1 MLATQTLSNLG
12 RDERIDCF
20 RQVIVLLKPADTEIR
35 SYAGILADAT
45 EERSEEWVRRLAS
58 LKRGECYT
66 LGFALNER
74 NGVLEPNKWFKI
86 KISEIE
92 NRVGI

>member
-1 MLATQTLSNLG
+1 
-12 RDERIDCF
+12 
-20 RQVIVLLKPADTEIR
+20 
-35 SYAGILADAT
+35 
-45 EERSEEWVRRLAS
+45 
-58 LKRGECYT
+58 